1 MAGTLT
7 ILFMYIPVCLAH
19 RRYSKLAVELTDELM
34 LLLARALSPHWSF
47 SGNGVLG
54 LYTSPDPASEGHAL
68 VPGYGFLSITSAPCS
83 STRFQGLSLPQSQ
96 SVSCPKPATH
106 RNHNTCHSTA
116 GHHTAQTEGP
126 HRPPGFSEL
135 GPHSAQGLP
144 QNQRRQASWC
154 LGPQPTPSA
163 PGHQWLL
170 PLGPQGVFSTAW
182 MMLSLASCGQCPPF
196 APACYRVPV
205 SLCSLCCE
213 PRCQTYGTFSLQD

>member
-170 PLGPQGVFSTAW
+170 PLGPQGEPKSALSRCCGASSILPCPTRHPHHPSSPGPAPPCPAW
-182 MMLSLASCGQCPPF
+182 PN
-196 APACYRVPV
+196 R
-205 SLCSLCCE
+205 
-213 PRCQTYGTFSLQD
+213 PRPTP